1 MGLPPGLSRRIELG
15 IDELVASELASAER
29 PDAQTNLGN
38 VYATLRRW
46 QEAEDAFRRALSID
60 PTWIPAYINLSELQR
75 ALGAEATA
83 EETLRRAIAAAPE
96 AAEPYHALGL
106 SLVRQRRYDEAL
118 QALATAWRTGPG
130 NGQFGFVYAVAL
142 NSLGARPQAIA
153 VLQEVVERH
162 PSHRTALMSLAQLHR
177 DEGDLNAARHPAKT
191 AGIRTGRCRDQS
203 PRRHGSRRDRA
214 LSCRSWPAW
223 AFRQTGPSPRGQ
235 RRTGIDRRQEP
246 LFERDH
252 RTCRRTALSAA

>member
-75 ALGAEATA
+75 ALGDEATA

-130 NGQFGFVYAVAL
+130 SGQFGFVHAVAL
-142 NSLGARPQAIA
+142 NSLGDRPQAIA

-162 PSHRTALMSLAQLHR
+162 PSHRMALMSLAQLHR
-177 DEGDLNAARHPAKT
+177 DEGDLTAARDILQRLQAYAPDDAE
-191 AGIRTGRCRDQS
+191 I
-203 PRRHGSRRDRA
+203 RA
-214 LSCRSWPAW
+214 LADTVPDA
-223 AFRQTGPSPRGQ
+223 TGP
-235 RRTGIDRRQEP
+235 
-246 LFERDH
+246 
-252 RTCRRTALSAA
+252 